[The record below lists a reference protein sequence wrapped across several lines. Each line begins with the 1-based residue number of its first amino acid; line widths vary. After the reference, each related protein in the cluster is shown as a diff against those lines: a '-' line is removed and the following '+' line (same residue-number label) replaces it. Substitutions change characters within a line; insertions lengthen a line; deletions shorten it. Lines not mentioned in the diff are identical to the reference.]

1 MYSELESEREGGQ
14 ALSSAAFK
22 KQDRQSPDSK
32 YPTIS
37 GAYGANALA
46 ETVT

>member
-22 KQDRQSPDSK
+22 AKPAIARLEIPND
-32 YPTIS
+32 
-37 GAYGANALA
+37 
-46 ETVT
+46 